1 MKKIHII
8 ALAMLAAGVF
18 VLMSAS
24 KDVSSYANFE
34 DAVNQKRVRIAGEL
48 ARDKEMVYQPDVD
61 AEKFSFYMHDDKKVT
76 KKVVLSQAKP
86 QEFERSETVV
96 VTGYLGKDDI
106 FYADEI
112 LVKCP
117 SKYKNEEVFGKGE
130 M

>member
-1 MKKIHII
+1 
-8 ALAMLAAGVF
+8 MLAAGAY

-34 DAVNQKRVRIAGEL
+34 DAVNEQRVRIAGEL
-48 ARDKEMVYQPDVD
+48 ARDQEMIYEPAVD
-61 AEKFSFYMHDDKKVT
+61 AEKFTFFMNDAKGVMKQVD
-76 KKVVLSQAKP
+76 LSQAKP

-96 VTGYLGKDDI
+96 VTGFLGKDDI
-106 FYADEI
+106 FHADEI

-117 SKYKNEEVFGKGE
+117 SKYKNEEVFVKGE